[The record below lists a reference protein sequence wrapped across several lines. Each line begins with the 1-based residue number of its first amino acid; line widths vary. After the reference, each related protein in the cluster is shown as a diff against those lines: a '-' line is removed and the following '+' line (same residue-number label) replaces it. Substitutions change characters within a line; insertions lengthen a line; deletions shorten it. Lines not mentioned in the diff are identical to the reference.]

1 MEIGV
6 ASTDLGSDLATV
18 LLFIKSETQ
27 QSTTIVLNHLKD
39 FSGFSVFK
47 GKFQSLVGQ
56 RLKRVPVM
64 WETQV

>member
-27 QSTTIVLNHLKD
+27 HSTTIVLNHLKD
-39 FSGFSVFK
+39 FSGFSIFK

-56 RLKRVPVM
+56 RLKRLPVM